1 MPATGTAADN
11 TMALVG
17 MREALQPWAA
27 SYLLATFSMWALM
40 MVAMMLPSAAPMV
53 LLHARIDRGSQRERA
68 FASLLFMSCY
78 VLVWILFSAIAT
90 LLQAALI
97 DSNVVSSGTLLIGD
111 RVLAAG
117 LLLAAAF
124 WQLSSAKS
132 TCLNECQS
140 PLQFV
145 LRHWSPGPV
154 GAVRLGLVHGLFCV
168 GCCWSLMLLL
178 FVGGVMNLIWVAG
191 LAALVF
197 LEKTAPPNWR
207 ADKWIAG
214 LLVVGAA
221 GTLLS
226 QALRLA

>member
-1 MPATGTAADN
+1 
-11 TMALVG
+11 MAMEG

-27 SYLLATFSMWALM
+27 NSLLATFTMWSLM

-78 VLVWILFSAIAT
+78 VLVWLLFSALAT

-97 DSNVVSSGTLLIGD
+97 DNNVLSSGNLLIGN
-111 RVLAAG
+111 RVIAAG
-117 LLLAAAF
+117 FLLAAAL

-132 TCLNECQS
+132 ACLSQCQS

-145 LRHWSPGPV
+145 LRHWSPGPA
-154 GAVRLGLVHGLFCV
+154 GALRLGLVHGLFCV

-178 FVGGVMNLIWVAG
+178 FVGGVMNLVWIAV
-191 LAALVF
+191 LAAVVF
-197 LEKTAPPNWR
+197 FEKTAPAKWH

-214 LLVVGAA
+214 LLVLGAA
-221 GTLLS
+221 GVLLS
-226 QALRLA
+226 